1 LLKLLG
7 KRDYGLLWISQLI
20 SIIGDFALFTALPF
34 FIYKITGSV
43 LATGIMFM
51 IQILP
56 PLFLGSIAG
65 VFVDRW
71 DRRWTM
77 IGSSLF
83 RGAVLLI
90 MLGVRSAEMVWLVYL
105 AGFLESTASQFFG
118 PANNA
123 LIPILVDEDQLLTA
137 NSLDSLGENSARM
150 IGPALGGVL
159 LASIGL
165 QGVILFDIGSYLMAA
180 LLMYFIRVPSNAS
193 LLTPTPEE
201 STSSVISAF
210 WGELKSGLRLV
221 KNNQPLS
228 RIFLVLG
235 IAMLGDSI
243 LTVLLVAFF
252 QDIVG
257 IGPTEFGMVLTVRGV
272 SGILGG
278 LVMSAFGNKF
288 KPSLLLIPFGLIGT
302 GIGLVAMVIWPIYTI
317 SLLIM
322 ILISVPL
329 MAWLISSQT
338 WIQTYSPEEYRGR
351 VFGAYALTAHS
362 VPCWHW
368 WGWHLQ
374 VVWVTPSAYLSP
386 FILEE
391 LSTYW
396 QDYWQLYFCAV
407 QTNLLSNNL
416 VNKDLS

>member
-1 LLKLLG
+1 LFKLL
-7 KRDYGLLWISQLI
+7 RNRSYALLWISQVI
-20 SIIGDFALFTALPF
+20 SIIGDYALFAALPF

-51 IQILP
+51 IQVLP

-71 DRRWTM
+71 DHRWTM

-83 RGAVLLI
+83 RGVVLLI
-90 MLGVRSAEMVWLVYL
+90 MLGVRSADMVWLVYL

-123 LIPILVDEDQLLTA
+123 LIPTLVDEDQLLTA
-137 NSLDSLGENSARM
+137 NSLDSLGENSARL

-165 QGVILFDIGSYLMAA
+165 QGVILVDIGSYLLAA
-180 LLMYFIRVPSNAS
+180 MLMYFIQVPSNVTPI
-193 LLTPTPEE
+193 TPTPEDP
-201 STSSVISAF
+201 TSNVISVF

-221 KNNQPLS
+221 KENQPIS

-243 LTVLLVAFF
+243 LTVLLVAFY

-272 SGILGG
+272 AGILGG
-278 LVMSAFGNKF
+278 LVMSAFGSKF
-288 KPSLLLIPFGLIGT
+288 KPSFLIQCGLLGT
-302 GIGLVAMVIWPIYTI
+302 GIGLVAMVIWPIYSI

-338 WIQTYSPEEYRGR
+338 WVQTYSPEEYRGR
-351 VFGAYALTAHS
+351 VFGAYGTFSALLSLVGMAFASGLGDTLGIS
-362 VPCWHW
+362 V
-368 WGWHLQ
+368 
-374 VVWVTPSAYLSP
+374 T
-386 FILEE
+386 
-391 LSTYW
+391 
-396 QDYWQLYFCAV
+396 LYFGGAIYIMSG
-407 QTNLLSNNL
+407 LLAIVL
-416 VNKDLS
+416 LRGPYQPVEQ